1 MTWFGNFDE
10 NGRPSVAVAVNI
22 ASAVGWVKF
31 LVDTGADT
39 SMLGWSDMRNF
50 GIDPNTLPGPVTS
63 MNGVSG
69 SMQVRTVEA
78 DISIVNPTSRRIKT
92 VRVGLDLPI
101 DPQPVDQD
109 GRLIDIPS
117 LLGRD
122 FLGQFRFTHDPR
134 SDLVMFEE

>member
-10 NGRPSVAVAVNI
+10 NGRPSVAVAVSI
-22 ASAVGWVKF
+22 ASAVGWVTF

-50 GIDPNTLPGPVTS
+50 GIDPNTLPGPVTR

-69 SMQVRTVEA
+69 SMQVKTVEA
-78 DISIVNPTSRRIKT
+78 DIIIVNPTSRRIRT

>member
-101 DPQPVDQD
+101 DPQPVDHD

>member
-10 NGRPSVAVAVNI
+10 NVRPSVAVAVNI